1 MGELAN
7 NTPGATNVKAYARI
21 VHERSVL
28 RRLIAAT
35 NEIAQKSY
43 SPDGSDVREI
53 LDYAEKLVFEIS
65 QGDRRRTA
73 GLTAIQGLLAGAIN
87 RIEELYES
95 GSTLTGISTGFS
107 DLDDLT
113 SGLQRSD
120 LIVIAGRPSMGKT
133 SLAMNIVESA
143 VLDSK
148 LPVAVFSMEMPG
160 QQLAMRML
168 SSLGRIN
175 AHRVRTGKLT
185 GEDWPRLTSAVGLL
199 NEVPLFIDDTA
210 ALTPLELRSRAR
222 RLAREHSEL
231 GLIVVDYLQLMQSS
245 ESSEN
250 RAIEVANIT
259 RSLKILAKELNVP
272 VVVLSQLNR
281 GLEQRPNK
289 RPIMSDLRES
299 GAIEQDADVILFIYR
314 DEVYNLANSKKHA
327 DILKR
332 LRKAQRALAIKIR
345 DVGFLPEGE
354 IHSRSGEGA
363 PYDMGHDEKVY
374 PMERVMHAAE
384 IASMKSE
391 PAGKE
396 LAKLITDKDSAVRY
410 WAAMGYL
417 IRGEKAVN
425 SGREQLR
432 HALSDES
439 TAVVCVAAEALGRY
453 GKGKDQSAAI
463 DTLMKH
469 ADVSKN
475 SVFTSMLA
483 LNALD
488 YVDDNAKHCASAI
501 KALPTRGKVTPARMG
516 NYVPNLITKTAADL
530 GLKIQPKP
538 KRPRKNRK

>member
-1 MGELAN
+1 MSDIRTAATSPGVSRLPPQALDAEQSVLGGLLLDTRRWDEVAETVNAEDFYTRGHRQIFTAIRSLRDDDEAVDVVTTSEWLEKNGLLKDVGGLTYLGELAN
-7 NTPGATNVKAYARI
+7 NTPGTANVKAYARI

-43 SPDGSDVREI
+43 SPDGSDVSEI

-95 GSTLTGISTGFS
+95 GSALTGISTGFS

-314 DEVYNLANSKKHA
+314 DEVYN
-327 DILKR
+327 
-332 LRKAQRALAIKIR
+332 
-345 DVGFLPEGE
+345 E
-354 IHSRSGEGA
+354 
-363 PYDMGHDEKVY
+363 
-374 PMERVMHAAE
+374 
-384 IASMKSE
+384 
-391 PAGKE
+391 
-396 LAKLITDKDSAVRY
+396 DSAERGTAEVIVGKQRNGPTGTVR
-410 WAAMGYL
+410 L
-417 IRGEKAVN
+417 TFLGEFTRFENYAVPTI
-425 SGREQLR
+425 
-432 HALSDES
+432 ES
-439 TAVVCVAAEALGRY
+439 EY
-453 GKGKDQSAAI
+453 
-463 DTLMKH
+463 
-469 ADVSKN
+469 
-475 SVFTSMLA
+475 
-483 LNALD
+483 
-488 YVDDNAKHCASAI
+488 
-501 KALPTRGKVTPARMG
+501 
-516 NYVPNLITKTAADL
+516 
-530 GLKIQPKP
+530 
-538 KRPRKNRK
+538 